1 VDKGRLEAF
10 SDGVFAV
17 AITLLA
23 LDLAVPGPDSGK
35 GSLAHQLGSRWPT
48 YAAYVLSFFVI
59 GIMWV
64 NHHTLF
70 KSFARVDR
78 TLTFLNLTLLLF
90 VVAVPFGTST
100 VAEYLRDGGSD
111 AQLAAALYAAIF
123 LGAAVSF
130 AAIFAWSI
138 RDGNRHTPLPP
149 GTERAALLRFGVGG
163 FVYLGALVVA
173 FINAAA
179 AVAAIALI
187 ALYYVFERTSG

>member
-1 VDKGRLEAF
+1 VEKARLEAF

-23 LDLAVPGPDSGK
+23 LDLAVPGPGN
-35 GSLAHQLGSRWPT
+35 GSLAHQLGKQWPA

-64 NHHTLF
+64 NHHELF
-70 KSFARVDR
+70 KAISHADR
-78 TLTFLNLTLLLF
+78 TLLFLNLTLLLF

-100 VAEYLRDGGSD
+100 VAEYLREGGSD

-130 AAIFAWSI
+130 NAIFAWSL

-163 FVYLGALVVA
+163 FVYLAALVVA
-173 FINAAA
+173 FINPAA
-179 AVAAIALI
+179 AVVLI
-187 ALYYVFERTSG
+187 AASAIYYVFERTSG

>member
-23 LDLAVPGPDSGK
+23 LDLEVPGPGH
-35 GSLAHQLGSRWPT
+35 GSLADQLGKSWPT
-48 YAAYVLSFFVI
+48 YAAYVLSFFII

-64 NHHTLF
+64 NHHSLF
-70 KSFARVDR
+70 KTFAHADR
-78 TLTFLNLTLLLF
+78 TLLFLNLTLLLF

-100 VAEYLRDGGSD
+100 VAEYLREGGFD
-111 AQLAAALYAAIF
+111 AHLAAALYAAIF
-123 LGAAVSF
+123 FGAAVSF
-130 AAIFAWSI
+130 VAIFAWSL

-149 GTERAALLRFGVGG
+149 DAGRAALLRFAVGG
-163 FVYLGALVVA
+163 FVYLGAFVVA

-179 AVAAIALI
+179 SVAAIAAI
-187 ALYYVFERTSG
+187 AIYYIVERTSG